1 MQLKHTAQSLTPC
14 PQQPLSTLLVGRLCH
29 TSLNR
34 TARIRPGAH
43 LYLFPHSSSHLLVSF
58 SQDILH
64 HTINRISISQVDKS
78 LLAGKVR
85 GSMEGNL
92 TDPVLLKD
100 PLPLR
105 DPIPLKDPL
114 PPKVV
119 ILEGFQGLGHL
130 LRLPQVWDLLA
141 GAFLGN
147 ALRARA
153 DLGRSIVW
161 PGAEVVAAQQEDRG
175 PMTTLKH
182 T

>member
-1 MQLKHTAQSLTPC
+1 
-14 PQQPLSTLLVGRLCH
+14 
-29 TSLNR
+29 
-34 TARIRPGAH
+34 
-43 LYLFPHSSSHLLVSF
+43 
-58 SQDILH
+58 
-64 HTINRISISQVDKS
+64 
-78 LLAGKVR
+78 
-85 GSMEGNL
+85 MEGNL

-161 PGAEVVAAQQEDRG
+161 PGAEVVAAQQGTDC
-175 PMTTLKH
+175 TLHVSTSLPIYLACALMLCESLQACVNVQLHH
-182 T
+182 TFVCNCITHSGFYHHGNFDTCARPLTLYLQRTGVQ